1 MIKTIRTPTRLLLLA
16 LVATALAGSLM
27 LSDVREVPA
36 AHEVES
42 IVALSA
48 GGNHTCLVTDA
59 GTIRCWGT
67 RGEEVLGREL
77 LHRSANRVPGEV
89 EGLLGVATDVTI
101 GHQHTCALLED
112 GTANCWGSLRDT
124 LGAGPTNSSEPQEV
138 IGIDAEIASIS
149 AGALHSCAIA
159 EDHSVWCWGVS
170 GAGNLGFD
178 CGSQWCPT
186 PMEAQAIRGDA
197 VSVASGFIY
206 TCVITTVA
214 TVKCWGQNAGGGL
227 GDGTK
232 NDSADPVD
240 VIGIDEDVVSID
252 ASVHACAVTVSGALK
267 CWGANNQGQ
276 LGTGAT
282 GDEELVITRA
292 TGVMGLD
299 EGVAAVAT
307 GYQHTCALTTQGA
320 VKCWGSDDAWQLGNG
335 WFSYGSAVPTDVIG
349 LDEGVTM
356 IAAGDDHTC
365 ALVYGEIMCWGSGY
379 GPEPVPLPVDDD
391 HDLVPDNID
400 NCLGLANP
408 EQLDNDLDGLGD
420 DCDEDDDNDGM
431 PDAWEAGHSCLDTLV
446 NDSLGDPDL
455 DGLPSF
461 FEFNAKMDPC
471 DSDTD
476 GDGCEDGRELGDDV
490 TSGGM
495 RDPLDPWDFYDVAGP
510 GGGPK
515 DGVIDLPN
523 DILGVLSHVNAYDI
537 RFDRG
542 PSTGPN
548 AWNMTAPDG
557 VINLIDVLGV
567 VLQFGH
573 DCT

>member
-27 LSDVREVPA
+27 LSDVREAPA
-36 AHEVES
+36 AHEVET

-48 GGNHTCLVTDA
+48 GGGRTCLITDTGA
-59 GTIRCWGT
+59 VRCWGT
-67 RGEEVLGREL
+67 GTEEGLGREL
-77 LHRSANRVPGEV
+77 LHRSANRVPGDV
-89 EGLLGVATDVTI
+89 EGLQGVATDVTL
-101 GHQHTCALLED
+101 GNSHTCALLDD
-112 GTANCWGSLRDT
+112 GTASCWGSLRDT
-124 LGAGPTNSSEPQEV
+124 LGAGPTNSSEPQMV
-138 IGIDAEIASIS
+138 VGIDAEIASIS
-149 AGALHSCAIA
+149 AGVLHSCAA
-159 EDHSVWCWGVS
+159 TEDQSLWCWGAS
-170 GAGNLGFD
+170 SEGNLGFD

-186 PMEAQAIRGDA
+186 PMEATAVSGDV
-197 VSVASGFIY
+197 VSVASGFMY
-206 TCVITTVA
+206 TCVVTPAA
-214 TVKCWGQNAGGGL
+214 TVRCWGHNYAGNF
-227 GDGTK
+227 GDGTTTHSP
-232 NDSADPVD
+232 NPVD
-240 VIGIDEDVVSID
+240 VIIDEDVVSID
-252 ASVHACAVTVSGALK
+252 AYLQTCAITVSGALK
-267 CWGANNQGQ
+267 CWGANDKGQ
-276 LGTGAT
+276 AGTGVT
-282 GDEELVITRA
+282 GDEVPLVTTP
-292 TGVMGLD
+292 TGVVGLA
-299 EGVAAVAT
+299 EGVAAVST
-307 GYQHTCALTTQGA
+307 GAHHTCALTTQGA
-320 VKCWGSDDAWQLGNG
+320 VKCWGSDDVWQLGNG
-335 WFSYGSAVPTDVIG
+335 WWEYGSAVPIDVIG

-420 DCDEDDDNDGM
+420 DCDEDDDNDGL
-431 PDAWEAGHSCLDTLV
+431 PDAWEAGHSCLDPLV

-471 DSDTD
+471 DPDTD
-476 GDGCEDGRELGDDV
+476 GDGCEDGRELGDDAA
-490 TSGGM
+490 SGGM
-495 RDPLDPWDFYDVAGP
+495 RDPLNPWDFYDVAGP
-510 GGGPK
+510 GGGP
-515 DGVIDLPN
+515 DGVVDLPN
-523 DILGVLSHVNAYDI
+523 DILGVLSHVTAYDI